1 MQYLGYCTVCNT
13 SNPSRSFNP
22 TVPYLDTS
30 PKDKKTILPLKNLTP
45 AHSVSGLPAH
55 YFIKHKL
62 KFSLSHSLSLP
73 RSCVSSIHCHSCM
86 SFNPLPQLHL
96 LQSKPLSL
104 PSLLLPKLRR
114 SFKLIRFRRRQRRP
128 ISLFNNKTSSLFLVC
143 EAVPSPNSHGVKV
156 SLFLVPLFPL
166 SLPIYLCACL
176 LCIRIFFFFLRIVI
190 YKII

>member
-62 KFSLSHSLSLP
+62 KFSLSPAQLHL
-73 RSCVSSIHCHSCM
+73 
-86 SFNPLPQLHL
+86 FNPLSQLHV
-96 LQSKPLSL
+96 LQSIATAASPSIEASLFAITVASKAPAKLQAHPIPTPTKKTHLALQQQNFLPLS
-104 PSLLLPKLRR
+104 R
-114 SFKLIRFRRRQRRP
+114 
-128 ISLFNNKTSSLFLVC
+128 V
-143 EAVPSPNSHGVKV
+143 
-156 SLFLVPLFPL
+156 
-166 SLPIYLCACL
+166 
-176 LCIRIFFFFLRIVI
+176 
-190 YKII
+190 